1 MPADTLVS
9 PILSTSGLGADSL
22 AGAKDSPQKIRDA
35 ATQFEALLV
44 GQILKSA
51 HEEGDSGMGAGED
64 QTAGSALQMAD
75 EYLARSM
82 ASRGGLGL
90 ASMISAGLAR
100 NASAS
105 EGPAPESVKH
115 SNPAK

>member
-1 MPADTLVS
+1 MPADALVS
-9 PILSTSGLGADSL
+9 PILSTSGLDPSSP
-22 AGAKDSPQKIRDA
+22 AGAKNSPQKIHDA
-35 ATQFEALLV
+35 ATQFEALLI

-51 HEEGDSGMGAGED
+51 HEEGGGWMGAGED

-90 ASMISAGLAR
+90 ANMISTGLAR
-100 NASAS
+100 NASSPA
-105 EGPAPESVKH
+105 GPAQESLTR